1 VGTGIK
7 RYWYL
12 FALFTIIGATGVRYY
27 IRTASGRFNFDR
39 FRLRLPVLGLL
50 FRKVAVSRFARTLAT
65 LVSSGVPILVSLD
78 ITREV
83 MGNEVLARVVGNA
96 RTSVEKGEGIAE
108 SLKVSEEFPPDT
120 VQMISVG
127 EETGNLDG
135 MLNKISDFYNMSL
148 GYTIKKLT
156 TIIEPL
162 FLVIMGSMV
171 GFIMASMLL
180 PMFDMIKILRH

>member
-1 VGTGIK
+1 
-7 RYWYL
+7 
-12 FALFTIIGATGVRYY
+12 
-27 IRTASGRFNFDR
+27 
-39 FRLRLPVLGLL
+39 
-50 FRKVAVSRFARTLAT
+50 
-65 LVSSGVPILVSLD
+65 
-78 ITREV
+78 
-83 MGNEVLARVVGNA
+83 
-96 RTSVEKGEGIAE
+96 
-108 SLKVSEEFPPDT
+108 
-120 VQMISVG
+120 
-127 EETGNLDG
+127 